1 MQMSENDELDP
12 DTWDLDDW
20 IDGVTRPTETV
31 RLYRKGHLNDRLK
44 DLERRIDL
52 ARRVPAEERGITDD
66 SPESLM
72 DEWQLV
78 AQELSDSALPVRVQ
92 ALTEPEIDAAKKAA
106 KRDHKDDDTAWA
118 VYVAAAGTVQPRF
131 SPTQLM
137 KVRQRA
143 GDAQIGEMFATIV
156 RLSRESVRP
165 TVPSLPGSSRGSR
178 A

>member
-1 MQMSENDELDP
+1 MDEQELDP
-12 DTWDLDDW
+12 DSFDLDDW

-31 RLYRKGHLNDRLK
+31 RLYRKAHLNDRLK
-44 DLERRIDL
+44 ELERRIDL
-52 ARRVPAEERGITDD
+52 ARRVPVEERGITDD
-66 SPESLM
+66 SPESLL
-72 DEWQLV
+72 DEWQQV
-78 AQELSDSALPVRVQ
+78 AQELSESALPVKVQ

-106 KRDHKDDDTAWA
+106 KRDHKDDDTAYF
-118 VYVAAAGTVQPRF
+118 VYVVAAGTVSPRF
-131 SPTQLM
+131 TPQQLA
-137 KVRQRA
+137 KVRERA